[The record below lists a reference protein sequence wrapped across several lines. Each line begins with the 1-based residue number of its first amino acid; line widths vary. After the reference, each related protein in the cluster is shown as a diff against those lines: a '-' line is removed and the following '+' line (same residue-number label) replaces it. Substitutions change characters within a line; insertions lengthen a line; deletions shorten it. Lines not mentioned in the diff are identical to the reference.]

1 MTFASVKE
9 ENKDGEEKHGLLMS
23 YEEVWV
29 ESYYFLEQRGYRLR
43 RRYHPSWIP
52 SWILKP
58 VQSGSIFNEDA
69 LQSVRISSC
78 VYTYVYI
85 CSASTTFGPKVV
97 DAEHIEPGTKVMLAA
112 EEG

>member
-29 ESYYFLEQRGYRLR
+29 EFYYFLEQRGYRLR

-69 LQSVRISSC
+69 LQSV
-78 VYTYVYI
+78 
-85 CSASTTFGPKVV
+85 PKVV
-97 DAEHIEPGTKVMLAA
+97 DAEHIEPGAKVMLAA